1 MPATCLKAGF
11 CGKEKFINT
20 PKKRSTG
27 ISNNLKVIKMV
38 QKVIAKFEIEYL
50 QVLDESGK
58 VDKKLMPKLSDKQIK
73 EIYELMVLL
82 RTFDDKSFT
91 LQRQG
96 RIGTYI
102 QFKGQEASQLGSAYA
117 LEDKDWMFPM
127 YRSGAALIVRKHPMH
142 KLLQYGGGDIRGL
155 KSDANVNNF
164 PISIPVG
171 TQTPHAVGCAWASKL
186 KGEKVVSLVYT
197 GEGGT
202 SRGDF
207 HDGLNFAGLN
217 KVPCVIVVEN
227 NQYAISVPRKMQTAS
242 ETIAQKAIAYGIKGI
257 QVDGNDIFAV
267 YKATKEAV
275 DNARAGKGATLIE
288 NLTYRMADHSTS
300 DDAKKYR
307 SDKEVQ
313 EWINK
318 DPLLRLEKYM
328 RANKLLDDK
337 YKEEVAKKA
346 KEKVEKEVE
355 IYESLPAP
363 APEDM
368 FNNIYAELTPD
379 LKEELKDFKN

>member
-1 MPATCLKAGF
+1 
-11 CGKEKFINT
+11 
-20 PKKRSTG
+20 
-27 ISNNLKVIKMV
+27 MV
-38 QKVIAKFEIEYL
+38 QKVVAKFEVEYL
-50 QVLDESGK
+50 QVMDENGK
-58 VDKKLMPKLSDKQIK
+58 VDKSLMPKLSEKQIK
-73 EIYELMVLL
+73 ELYELMILM
-82 RTFDDKSFT
+82 RTFDEKVFL

-127 YRSGAALIVRKHPMH
+127 YRSNGALLVRKHPMH

-155 KSDANVNNF
+155 KSAPDINNF

-186 KGEKVVSLVYT
+186 KGEKVVSLAYT

-207 HDGLNFAGLN
+207 HDGLNFAGLH

-227 NQYAISVPRKMQTAS
+227 NQYAISVPRKKQTAS
-242 ETIAQKAIAYGIKGI
+242 ETFAQKAIAYGIKGI

-275 DNARAGKGATLIE
+275 DNARAGNGATLIE
-288 NLTYRMADHSTS
+288 NITYRMADHSTS

-313 EWINK
+313 EWLSK
-318 DPLLRLEKYM
+318 DPVLRFEKYL
-328 RANKLLDDK
+328 RANNLLDDR

-346 KEKVEKEVE
+346 KEKVEKEIE
-355 IYESLPAP
+355 IYENLPAP
-363 APEDM
+363 TPKDFFE
-368 FNNIYAELTPD
+368 NTYAELTPD
-379 LKEELKDFKN
+379 LKEELKDFE